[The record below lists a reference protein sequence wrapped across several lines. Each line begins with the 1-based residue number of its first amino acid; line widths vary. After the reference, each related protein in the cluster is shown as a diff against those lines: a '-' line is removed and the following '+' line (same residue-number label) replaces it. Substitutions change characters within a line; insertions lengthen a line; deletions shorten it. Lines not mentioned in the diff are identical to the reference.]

1 MTKIKVS
8 YQEQREFEK
17 ILELL
22 HLYILG
28 FKIPKGQKGK
38 YKKAYIELDL

>member
-8 YQEQREFEK
+8 YQGQREFEK

-22 HLYILG
+22 NPYILA
-28 FKIPKGQKGK
+28 FKMPKNQRGK